1 MRSLLVTFLVL
12 SLVLTVPVPAQQAQA
27 PASEQTPTF
36 TAGAEEV
43 ILDVVVRDKKGKPI
57 KDLSTADFKVTDDGK
72 EQKINAVRLVEG
84 MEAIQNGS
92 KVPLDALRQVRL
104 VTLVFDGMGEDQ
116 RRIARQAAEN
126 LVNGDQATNVFYS
139 VTAITDRLI
148 VLQGFTRD
156 KALLKKGIELA
167 LSGKYQSFV
176 AESERVKSSLR
187 DVANRAAAASSA
199 AGDVAGPG
207 GGLGAAA
214 LERRTAQ
221 IMLDMAQ
228 YDASSSENDR
238 SKIFSLLSLI
248 RGQYSMPGRKS
259 IVYFSWGMYVPTHLD
274 EPFRAIASSAN
285 RGNVTLYPVDCKGVT
300 TWSQNSGAAEAL
312 RSANRDIAD
321 DTTSDES
328 RVSKGQV
335 MASDRAEQ
343 AGRSNISLPLR
354 TLAEDTGGFL
364 IGETNDLRPSLKQ
377 VNEEVASYYEISY
390 NPGIGTYDGKFRA
403 TKVELARKDTVLHAR
418 KGYFALPV
426 NLRGPAVMPYEFAL
440 MKAFE
445 TNPAPHDVD
454 FRAGAMKIKPGKD
467 GAKSIVVVEVP
478 MSGIKFTEDP
488 AAKTFKMRVSLV
500 SLLRDE
506 KGEIAGKLSYDLPR
520 QGALN
525 LVQQA
530 KAGNFIYKEQMM
542 VAPGKYTLETA
553 VMDHE
558 ANKMGVLK
566 SPFVVDAKPS
576 GVAISNLCLVRN
588 YQANVKDLPADEPLQ
603 FQGGRITPTLS
614 GRVFA
619 APGAQLSTFFVVH
632 PDSAISGPATA
643 SIEFLVDGQ
652 VIAKSDL
659 PLPAPDAQGKIPFV
673 MSVPA
678 ENMPPADYEIH
689 ITAKQGNSS
698 AEEKMKVTIAA
709 RQ

>member
-1 MRSLLVTFLVL
+1 MRSLLVSLLVL
-12 SLVLTVPVPAQQAQA
+12 SLLLTLPLPAQQAQA
-27 PASEQTPTF
+27 SASDQPPTF
-36 TAGAEEV
+36 TAGTEEV
-43 ILDVVVRDKKGKPI
+43 ILDVIVRDKKGKPI
-57 KDLSTADFKVTDDGK
+57 KDLTATDFKVTDDGK
-72 EQKINAVRLVEG
+72 DQKINAVRLVEG

-92 KVPLDALRQVRL
+92 RVPLDALRQVRL
-104 VTLVFDGMGEDQ
+104 VTLVFDGMDQDQ

-156 KALLKKGIELA
+156 KVRLKKAIEMA
-167 LSGKYQSFV
+167 LSGKYQTFPT
-176 AESERVKSSLR
+176 ESARVKAEIQE
-187 DVANRAAAASSA
+187 VATRTMAAASS
-199 AGDVAGPG
+199 DPG
-207 GGLGAAA
+207 VGGMGGAA

-221 IMLDMAQ
+221 IMMDMLQ
-228 YDASSSENDR
+228 YDATTTENER
-238 SKIFSLLSLI
+238 GKIFSLLSLI
-248 RGQYSMPGRKS
+248 RGQTSMPGRKS
-259 IVYFSWGMYVPTHLD
+259 IVFFSWGMYVPTHLD

-285 RGNVTLYPVDCKGVT
+285 RANVTLYPVDCKGVT
-300 TWSQNSGAAEAL
+300 TWRQNEGARSAL
-312 RSANRDIAD
+312 EGANRDIAD
-321 DTTSDES
+321 DTTAAES
-328 RVSKGQV
+328 SVSKGQM

-364 IGETNDLRPSLKQ
+364 IGESNDLRPALKQ
-377 VNEEVASYYEISY
+377 VSEEVASYYEISY
-390 NPGIGTYDGKFRA
+390 NPGIGTYDGKFRP
-403 TKVELARKDTVLHAR
+403 TKVELARKDTVLHSR

-454 FRAGAMKIKPGKD
+454 FRAGAMRIKPSKD
-467 GAKSIVVVEVP
+467 GAKSLVVVEVP
-478 MSGIKFTEDP
+478 MSGIKFTED
-488 AAKTFKMRVSLV
+488 ATAKTFKMRVSLV

-520 QGALN
+520 QGPLN

-558 ANKMGVLK
+558 AGKMGVLK
-566 SPFVVDAKPS
+566 SPFVVEAKPS

-673 MSVPA
+673 LSVPA